1 MDEEIRE
8 ALKEIAKTLH
18 GVARQIESPKVDM
31 ERIHY
36 AQRSLRDLEAALGT
50 YLDILVL
57 DWRE

>member
-18 GVARQIESPKVDM
+18 GVARQIESTRVDM
-31 ERIHY
+31 ERIHFSQL
-36 AQRSLRDLEAALGT
+36 ALRDLEAALGT

-57 DWRE
+57 DRME